1 VTSRHYDRRPEQ
13 VSGAGQKPVER
24 SGERVWKNLPERER
38 IVERERRGERAK
50 LAAHIPLQCNSSKI
64 S

>member
-1 VTSRHYDRRPEQ
+1 
-13 VSGAGQKPVER
+13 VSGTLAERVKNPWSGER

-38 IVERERRGERAK
+38 RVEQEAVERQRSGERAK
-50 LAAHIPLQCNSSKI
+50 LAAHIPFQCNSSQI